1 MPTAVKVLLA
11 IAALVVAVVVILVVA
26 VVVILVVAARLAGYS
41 TTMDLVRYL
50 LGYLQYIWNERLF
63 A

>member
-11 IAALVVAVVVILVVA
+11 IAALVVA